1 MPYSARALSENVSRA
16 FSFSFLKKKRVGHS
30 QSGLFSLPGSPT
42 SHASP
47 LSLTD
52 AKEYGQ
58 GHGSALH
65 NVLIYGIIGVIVPR
79 KVTLLGSLSH
89 ISCIGLCSG

>member
-1 MPYSARALSENVSRA
+1 MPYSARALSQNVSRA

-30 QSGLFSLPGSPT
+30 QSGLFSPT